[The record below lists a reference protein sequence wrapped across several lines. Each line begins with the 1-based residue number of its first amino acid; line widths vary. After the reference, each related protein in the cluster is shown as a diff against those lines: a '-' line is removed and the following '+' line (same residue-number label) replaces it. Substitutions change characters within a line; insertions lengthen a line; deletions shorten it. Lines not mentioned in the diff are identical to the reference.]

1 MKSRRLLSPTLNT
14 LRPLLPAY
22 LSLVVLSLPLPI
34 LFFAAPLYAGQ
45 VMSRVMTSRSETT
58 LVLLTVISL
67 FLIAVYSAIEWV
79 REQSLQ
85 RAGVAIDAK
94 LSGLLFDA
102 MHRPNAASGVM
113 ASSGTLN
120 DFNIVRDTLSGR
132 SVTAV
137 IDALWAP
144 LFILAMTAIH
154 WVFGL
159 VAAALMTLTA
169 LIAALNYWFAD
180 KDVKRS
186 YHLHAK
192 ALEFGQAVSR
202 NVDSVRALGMLPR
215 LRDRWATIHQA
226 SLGWQSAASAKAN
239 IFAALTR
246 FLRNSQMIMIYA
258 IGAVLYLNQ
267 EVSAAGI
274 FVAMMIMMRSLL
286 PIDALI
292 SNWQN
297 YTRFFTALARVDE
310 VLRAADDRPRRPSL
324 PMLGGAVTVSRVYAA
339 APGSDRII
347 LNDVSFSVEPG
358 RIVGVVGSSGAGKS
372 CLARV
377 LVGIWAPR
385 RGSVS
390 MGDHDLA
397 HWNEDELGLRVGYMS
412 QDIELLPG
420 TIAENIARFD
430 PDAVEDPSRVLAA
443 VELAGIQDLIKSL
456 PEGLATP
463 VGLGGHVLSGGQRSR
478 VALARA
484 VYGDPML
491 VVLDEPNS
499 NLDAASEQ
507 TLIRAT
513 QRLQARGATVFIVT
527 HKLNILNYCDDV
539 LVMNAGSVQAFASR
553 ELIVDRLPR
562 LRAQPTLSVVGGEPE
577 AGAA

>member
-1 MKSRRLLSPTLNT
+1 
-14 LRPLLPAY
+14 
-22 LSLVVLSLPLPI
+22 
-34 LFFAAPLYAGQ
+34 
-45 VMSRVMTSRSETT
+45 
-58 LVLLTVISL
+58 
-67 FLIAVYSAIEWV
+67 
-79 REQSLQ
+79 
-85 RAGVAIDAK
+85 
-94 LSGLLFDA
+94 
-102 MHRPNAASGVM
+102 
-113 ASSGTLN
+113 
-120 DFNIVRDTLSGR
+120 
-132 SVTAV
+132 
-137 IDALWAP
+137 
-144 LFILAMTAIH
+144 
-154 WVFGL
+154 
-159 VAAALMTLTA
+159 
-169 LIAALNYWFAD
+169 
-180 KDVKRS
+180 
-186 YHLHAK
+186 
-192 ALEFGQAVSR
+192 
-202 NVDSVRALGMLPR
+202 MLPR
-215 LRDRWATIHQA
+215 LRDRWNDIHSA
-226 SLGWQSAASAKAN
+226 ALGWQSAAGSKAN
-239 IFAALTR
+239 LFSAVTR
-246 FLRNSQMIMIYA
+246 FLRNSQMIIIYA
-258 IGAVLYLNQ
+258 IGAVLFLNQ

-274 FVAMMIMMRSLL
+274 FVAMMIMMRALM

-297 YTRFFTALARVDE
+297 YTRFFSALARVDD
-310 VLRAADDRPRRPSL
+310 VLRDADDRPRRPSL
-324 PMLGGAVTVSRVYAA
+324 PELNGALTVSRVYAA

-420 TIAENIARFD
+420 TIAENISRFD
-430 PDAVEDPSRVLAA
+430 PDALADPTKVLEA
-443 VELAGIQDLIKSL
+443 VDLAGIQDLIKSL

-463 VGLGGHVLSGGQRSR
+463 VGPGGHVLSGGQRSR

-513 QRLQARGATVFIVT
+513 QRLQARGATVFIIT

-539 LVMNAGSVQAFASR
+539 LVLNAGAVQAFASR

-562 LRAQPTLSVVGGEPE
+562 LRAQPTLSVVGATAETGVH
-577 AGAA
+577 